1 MAVQASDAQPCT
13 IDFTG
18 IAPAR
23 VHVSVGERA
32 AVVPMLDGDA
42 DVVIHVDIAD
52 YARLIGARTTADPA
66 SVTVEGD
73 EELGGRVVANLHYLI

>member
-1 MAVQASDAQPCT
+1 MYQWAN
-13 IDFTG
+13 
-18 IAPAR
+18 APLWC
-23 VHVSVGERA
+23 
-32 AVVPMLDGDA
+32 PMLDGDA

-73 EELGGRVVANLHYLI
+73 EELGGRVVATCTT